1 MDYNIHISDS
11 GKYGILRVTTAVTT
25 SLAESFTKDVLQFS
39 HENDIKLFL
48 YDLTEAPSSLSV
60 FEQYDLI
67 YNRFAKLELYKI
79 HKIAFLVDEKDHSH
93 DFIVTLSINR
103 GSFNRKAFI
112 NRDEAI
118 QWLTTKDEN

>member
-1 MDYNIHISDS
+1 MDYDIHISDS
-11 GKYGILRVTTAVTT
+11 GEYGILRVTSAVTT
-25 SLAESFTKDVLQFS
+25 GLAESFTKDVLQFS

-48 YDLTEAPSSLSV
+48 YDLTKAPSIISV

-67 YNRFAKLELYKI
+67 YNRFAKLKLYKI

-103 GSFNRKAFI
+103 GSFNRKAFV

-118 QWLTTKDEN
+118 HWLTKKDEN